1 MSRARAAHRLPVMAA
16 RTKTA
21 GATTPKKSTSRKTTR
36 LSLDDWIGAAF
47 DLLVREGA
55 SGVKITKL
63 CEQLGVTKGSF
74 YWHFDDID
82 ALMTTIADR
91 WCDKQNDTVR
101 GLNAMDTI
109 PVAER
114 FERMAQ
120 TLIDEDTRRVE
131 IAVRDWARTDQKVA
145 DSVAALDRRIFE
157 VVQDAMREGGFD
169 EDTRRVEIAVR
180 DWARTDQKVADS
192 VAALDRR
199 IFEVVQDAM
208 REVGFDEEQARL
220 RAGALVYAGIG
231 FVHSRGSLPT
241 PTLDEVR
248 ATFDLLTAGASSGS

>member
-1 MSRARAAHRLPVMAA
+1 MSRTRAAHRLPVMAA

-63 CEQLGVTKGSF
+63 CEELGVTKGSF

-157 VVQDAMREGGFD
+157 VVQDAMRE
-169 EDTRRVEIAVR
+169 
-180 DWARTDQKVADS
+180 
-192 VAALDRR
+192 
-199 IFEVVQDAM
+199 
-208 REVGFDEEQARL
+208 VGFDEEQARL

-231 FVHSRGSLPT
+231 FVHARGSLPT